1 MRPVTRRNS
10 TSEAWFRG
18 RLAVV
23 SPYPDS
29 GSQPV
34 RNFDLSTFELHDMLR
49 CGLDI
54 RQAARGAPSL
64 EAAASAVVKYLFG
77 AFRDPR
83 SSDPQLALVR
93 FYKTQPYRELEPDLR
108 LFAKAALG
116 EAPRDEGMRCL
127 TLLATAG
134 VEEDW
139 NDRRR
144 SQGHRAIPLAS
155 VRMVHRAPMISQ
167 LIEQMGLDV
176 AHLVQTDS
184 SVVGDSEGRT
194 YNTFYV
200 ENALGSPYIPAQSE
214 FVVPFGIQ
222 SVVGF
227 GGIIRGEMF
236 AVVMFSRV
244 PIPSG
249 VANRFK
255 NIALEVKA
263 VLHPIEK
270 VFA

>member
-1 MRPVTRRNS
+1 M
-10 TSEAWFRG
+10 
-18 RLAVV
+18 
-23 SPYPDS
+23 
-29 GSQPV
+29 
-34 RNFDLSTFELHDMLR
+34 RNFDLRTFELHDMLR

-64 EAAASAVVKYLFG
+64 EAAATAVVKYLFG
-77 AFRDPR
+77 AFRDPE

-93 FYKTQPYRELEPDLR
+93 LYKTQPYRELEPDLR
-108 LFAKAALG
+108 IVAKAALG

-127 TLLATAG
+127 TLMATAG

-155 VRMVHRAPMISQ
+155 VRMVHRAPMIAQ

-176 AHLVQTDS
+176 EHLVQTDS

-200 ENALGSPYIPAQSE
+200 ETALGSPYIPAQKE
-214 FVVPFGIQ
+214 FVVPFAIE

-227 GGIIRGEMF
+227 GGVLRGEMF

-244 PIPSG
+244 AIPPG
-249 VANRFK
+249 AANRFK

-263 VLHPIEK
+263 VLHPIET
-270 VFA
+270 VFAGA

>member
-1 MRPVTRRNS
+1 MS
-10 TSEAWFRG
+10 H
-18 RLAVV
+18 
-23 SPYPDS
+23 PDIGFQS
-29 GSQPV
+29 V
-34 RNFDLSTFELHDMLR
+34 RTFDLSTFELHDMLR

-64 EAAASAVVKYLFG
+64 EAAANSVVKYLFG
-77 AFRDPR
+77 AFRDPQ
-83 SSDPQLALVR
+83 SGNAQLALVR
-93 FYKTQPYRELEPDLR
+93 FYKTEPYRELEPELR

-127 TLLATAG
+127 TLMATAG
-134 VEEDW
+134 LEADW

-155 VRMVHRAPMISQ
+155 VRMVHRAPMIAQ

-176 AHLVQTDS
+176 EHLVQTDS

-200 ENALGSPYIPAQSE
+200 ENAVGSPFIPAQGD

-227 GGIIRGEMF
+227 GGILRGEMF
-236 AVVMFSRV
+236 AVVLFSRV
-244 PIPSG
+244 PIPPSA
-249 VANRFK
+249 ANRFK

-263 VLHPIEK
+263 VLHPIER